1 MNQVSYQKEADKLII
16 QITGIVDSSNSPAIE
31 EQIQTI
37 VEKEQADR
45 IVMDFSDLEY
55 ITSAGLRIILRLKQ
69 DIDDTSVINV
79 SSEIYEILDMTGFTE
94 MMDISKAYR
103 KFSVEGC
110 EVIGQGANG
119 KVYRIDRDTIVKVYM
134 NPDSLPEIHR
144 ERELART
151 AFILGV
157 PTAIPYDVVKIEGG
171 GYGSVYELLDASN
184 LADELASGRKTMDEV
199 VQLEVELLKTIH
211 STEVNPDLIPPFTEK
226 AMKWLEYDKDHLPA
240 DKYEKLCSLVQSIPD
255 DNHLIHGDFHMKNI
269 MYQNGECLL
278 IDMDSLSHG
287 NTVYELVT
295 IWCSYVG
302 LGEIDNTI
310 VENFLGIP
318 YQDAVKIWK
327 MTVASFFE
335 TDDQAKIKEI
345 EDKVRILGYARI
357 IRRCVRKNRIANETG
372 KKEYEN
378 AVSNICS
385 LLDHVDSL
393 VL

>member
-1 MNQVSYQKEADKLII
+1 MLDFNVSDRLTITLKGRIDTSNAASVEADIMKILADNPDLPV
-16 QITGIVDSSNSPAIE
+16 TVDCA
-31 EQIQTI
+31 
-37 VEKEQADR
+37 A
-45 IVMDFSDLEY
+45 LEY
-55 ITSAGLRIILRLKQ
+55 ISSAGLRVIMKTKKAVR
-69 DIDDTSVINV
+69 DTCLINV
-79 SSEIYEILDMTGFTE
+79 APPVYEIFETTGFTE
-94 MMDISKAYR
+94 LMDIRKALR
-103 KFSVEGC
+103 TISVEGC
-110 EVIGQGANG
+110 DIIGKGAKG
-119 KVYRIDRDTIVKVYM
+119 TVYRIDKETIVKTFK
-134 NPDSLPEIHR
+134 DGSDISDIER
-144 ERELART
+144 ERKLART
-151 AFILGV
+151 AFVLGI
-157 PTAIPYDVVKIEGG
+157 PTAISYDVVKIQGG

-211 STEVNPDLIPPFTEK
+211 STEVNPDQIPPFTEK

-378 AVSNICS
+378 AVRNICS

>member
-1 MNQVSYQKEADKLII
+1 MLDFSVSDRLTITLKGRIDTSNAAAVEADIMKILADNPGLPV
-16 QITGIVDSSNSPAIE
+16 TVDCA
-31 EQIQTI
+31 
-37 VEKEQADR
+37 A
-45 IVMDFSDLEY
+45 LEY
-55 ITSAGLRIILRLKQ
+55 ISSAGLRVIMKTKKAVR
-69 DIDDTSVINV
+69 DTCLINV
-79 SSEIYEILDMTGFTE
+79 APAVYEIFETTGFTE
-94 MMDISKAYR
+94 LMDIRKALR
-103 KFSVEGC
+103 TISVEGC
-110 EVIGQGANG
+110 DIIGKGAKG
-119 KVYRIDRDTIVKVYM
+119 TVYRIDKETIVKTFK
-134 NPDSLPEIHR
+134 DGSDISDIER
-144 ERELART
+144 ERKLART
-151 AFILGV
+151 AFVLGI
-157 PTAIPYDVVKIEGG
+157 PTAISYDVVKIQGG

-199 VQLEVELLKTIH
+199 VQLEVDLLKTIH
-211 STEVNPDLIPPFTEK
+211 STEVNPDQIPPFTEK

-378 AVSNICS
+378 AVRNICS

>member
-1 MNQVSYQKEADKLII
+1 MLDFNVSDRLTITLKGRIDTSNAASVEADIMKILAENPGLPV
-16 QITGIVDSSNSPAIE
+16 TVDCA
-31 EQIQTI
+31 
-37 VEKEQADR
+37 A
-45 IVMDFSDLEY
+45 LEY
-55 ITSAGLRIILRLKQ
+55 ISSAGLRVIMKTKKAVR
-69 DIDDTSVINV
+69 DTCLINV
-79 SSEIYEILDMTGFTE
+79 APPVYEIFETTGFTE
-94 MMDISKAYR
+94 LMDIRKALR
-103 KFSVEGC
+103 TISVEGC
-110 EVIGQGANG
+110 DIIGKGAKG
-119 KVYRIDRDTIVKVYM
+119 TVYRIDKETIVKTFK
-134 NPDSLPEIHR
+134 DGSDISDIER
-144 ERELART
+144 ERKLART
-151 AFILGV
+151 AFVLGI
-157 PTAIPYDVVKIEGG
+157 PTAISYDVVKIQGG

-199 VQLEVELLKTIH
+199 VQLEVDLLKTIH
-211 STEVNPDLIPPFTEK
+211 STEVNPDQIPPFTEK

>member
-1 MNQVSYQKEADKLII
+1 MLDFNVSDRLTITLKGRIDTSNAASVEADIMKILADNPNLPV
-16 QITGIVDSSNSPAIE
+16 TVDCA
-31 EQIQTI
+31 
-37 VEKEQADR
+37 A
-45 IVMDFSDLEY
+45 LEY
-55 ITSAGLRIILRLKQ
+55 ISSAGLRVIMKTKKAVR
-69 DIDDTSVINV
+69 DTCLINV
-79 SSEIYEILDMTGFTE
+79 APPVYEIFETTGFTE
-94 MMDISKAYR
+94 LMDIRKALR
-103 KFSVEGC
+103 TISVEGC
-110 EVIGQGANG
+110 DIIGKGAKG
-119 KVYRIDRDTIVKVYM
+119 TVYRIDKETIVKTFK
-134 NPDSLPEIHR
+134 DGSDISDIER
-144 ERELART
+144 ERKLART
-151 AFILGV
+151 AFVLGI
-157 PTAIPYDVVKIEGG
+157 PTAISYDVVKIQGG

-199 VQLEVELLKTIH
+199 VKLEVELLKTIH
-211 STEVNPDLIPPFTEK
+211 STEVNPDQIPPFTEK

>member
-1 MNQVSYQKEADKLII
+1 MLDFSVSDRLTITLKGRIDTSNAAAVEADIMKILADNPGLPV
-16 QITGIVDSSNSPAIE
+16 TVDCA
-31 EQIQTI
+31 
-37 VEKEQADR
+37 A
-45 IVMDFSDLEY
+45 LEY
-55 ITSAGLRIILRLKQ
+55 ISSAGLRVIMKTKKAVR
-69 DIDDTSVINV
+69 DTCLINV
-79 SSEIYEILDMTGFTE
+79 APAVYEIFETTGFTE
-94 MMDISKAYR
+94 LMDIRKALR
-103 KFSVEGC
+103 TISVEGC
-110 EVIGQGANG
+110 DIIGKGAKG
-119 KVYRIDRDTIVKVYM
+119 TVYRIDKETIVKTFK
-134 NPDSLPEIHR
+134 DGSDISDIER
-144 ERELART
+144 ERKLART
-151 AFILGV
+151 AFVLGI
-157 PTAIPYDVVKIEGG
+157 PTAISYDVVKIQGG

-211 STEVNPDLIPPFTEK
+211 STEVNPDQIPPFTEK

-378 AVSNICS
+378 AVRNICS

>member
-1 MNQVSYQKEADKLII
+1 MLDFNVSDRLTITLKGRIDTSNAASVEADIMKILAENPGLPV
-16 QITGIVDSSNSPAIE
+16 TVDCA
-31 EQIQTI
+31 
-37 VEKEQADR
+37 A
-45 IVMDFSDLEY
+45 LEY
-55 ITSAGLRIILRLKQ
+55 ISSAGLRVIMKTKKAVR
-69 DIDDTSVINV
+69 DTSLINV
-79 SSEIYEILDMTGFTE
+79 APPVYEIFETTGFTE
-94 MMDISKAYR
+94 LMDIRKALR
-103 KFSVEGC
+103 TISVEGC
-110 EVIGQGANG
+110 DIIGKGAKG
-119 KVYRIDRDTIVKVYM
+119 TVYRIDKETIVKTFK
-134 NPDSLPEIHR
+134 DGSDISDIER
-144 ERELART
+144 ERKLART
-151 AFILGV
+151 AFVLGI
-157 PTAIPYDVVKIEGG
+157 PTAISYDVVKIQGG

-211 STEVNPDLIPPFTEK
+211 STEVNPDQIPPFTEK

>member
-1 MNQVSYQKEADKLII
+1 MLDFNVSDRLTITLKGRIDTSNAASVEADIMKILADNPNLPV
-16 QITGIVDSSNSPAIE
+16 TVDCA
-31 EQIQTI
+31 
-37 VEKEQADR
+37 A
-45 IVMDFSDLEY
+45 LEY
-55 ITSAGLRIILRLKQ
+55 ISSAGLRVIMKTKKAVR
-69 DIDDTSVINV
+69 DTCLINV
-79 SSEIYEILDMTGFTE
+79 APPVYEIFETTGFTE
-94 MMDISKAYR
+94 LMDIR
-103 KFSVEGC
+103 KVLRTISVEGC
-110 EVIGQGANG
+110 DIIGKGAKG
-119 KVYRIDRDTIVKVYM
+119 TVYRIDKETIVKTFK
-134 NPDSLPEIHR
+134 DGSDISDIER
-144 ERELART
+144 ERKLART
-151 AFILGV
+151 AFVLGI
-157 PTAIPYDVVKIEGG
+157 PTAISYDVVKIQGG

-211 STEVNPDLIPPFTEK
+211 STEVNPDQIPPFTEK
-226 AMKWLEYDKDHLPA
+226 VMKWLEYDKDHLPA

-335 TDDQAKIKEI
+335 TNDQDRIKDI

>member
-1 MNQVSYQKEADKLII
+1 MLDFNVSDRLTITLKGRIDTSNAASVEADIMKILAENPGLPV
-16 QITGIVDSSNSPAIE
+16 TVDCA
-31 EQIQTI
+31 
-37 VEKEQADR
+37 A
-45 IVMDFSDLEY
+45 LEY
-55 ITSAGLRIILRLKQ
+55 ISSAGLRVIMKTKKAVR
-69 DIDDTSVINV
+69 DTCLINV
-79 SSEIYEILDMTGFTE
+79 APPVYEIFETTGFTE
-94 MMDISKAYR
+94 LMDIRKALR
-103 KFSVEGC
+103 TISVEGC
-110 EVIGQGANG
+110 DIIGKGAKG
-119 KVYRIDRDTIVKVYM
+119 TVYRIDKETIVKTFK
-134 NPDSLPEIHR
+134 DGSDISDIER
-144 ERELART
+144 ERKLART
-151 AFILGV
+151 AFVLGI
-157 PTAIPYDVVKIEGG
+157 PTAISYDVVKIQGG

-211 STEVNPDLIPPFTEK
+211 STEVNPDQIPPFTEK

-287 NTVYELVT
+287 NTIYELVT

-335 TDDQAKIKEI
+335 TDDQAKNKEI

>member
-1 MNQVSYQKEADKLII
+1 MLDFNVSDRLTITLKGRIDTSNAASVEADIMKILADNPGLPV
-16 QITGIVDSSNSPAIE
+16 TVDCA
-31 EQIQTI
+31 
-37 VEKEQADR
+37 A
-45 IVMDFSDLEY
+45 LEY
-55 ITSAGLRIILRLKQ
+55 ISSAGLRVIMKTKKAVR
-69 DIDDTSVINV
+69 DTCLINV
-79 SSEIYEILDMTGFTE
+79 APPVYEIFETTGFTE
-94 MMDISKAYR
+94 LMDIRKALR
-103 KFSVEGC
+103 TISVEGC
-110 EVIGQGANG
+110 DIIGKGAKG
-119 KVYRIDRDTIVKVYM
+119 TVYRIDKETIVKTFK
-134 NPDSLPEIHR
+134 DGSDISDIER
-144 ERELART
+144 ERKLART
-151 AFILGV
+151 AFVLGI
-157 PTAIPYDVVKIEGG
+157 PTAISYDVVKIQGG

-211 STEVNPDLIPPFTEK
+211 STEVNPDQIPPFTEK

-287 NTVYELVT
+287 NTIYELVT

-393 VL
+393 EL

>member
-1 MNQVSYQKEADKLII
+1 MLDFNVSDRLTITLKGRIDTSNAASVEADIMKILADNPGLPV
-16 QITGIVDSSNSPAIE
+16 TVDCA
-31 EQIQTI
+31 
-37 VEKEQADR
+37 A
-45 IVMDFSDLEY
+45 LEY
-55 ITSAGLRIILRLKQ
+55 ISSAGLRVIMKTKKAVR
-69 DIDDTSVINV
+69 DTSLINV
-79 SSEIYEILDMTGFTE
+79 APPVYEIFETTGFTE
-94 MMDISKAYR
+94 LMDIRKALR
-103 KFSVEGC
+103 TISVEGC
-110 EVIGQGANG
+110 DIIGKGAKG
-119 KVYRIDRDTIVKVYM
+119 TVYRIDKETIVKTFK
-134 NPDSLPEIHR
+134 DGSDISDIER
-144 ERELART
+144 ERKLART
-151 AFILGV
+151 AFVLGI
-157 PTAIPYDVVKIEGG
+157 PTAISYDVVKIQGG

-211 STEVNPDLIPPFTEK
+211 STEVNPDQIPPFTEK

-327 MTVASFFE
+327 MTVTSFFE

>member
-1 MNQVSYQKEADKLII
+1 MLDFNVSDRLTITLKGRIDTSNAASVEADIMKILADNPNLPV
-16 QITGIVDSSNSPAIE
+16 TVDCA
-31 EQIQTI
+31 
-37 VEKEQADR
+37 A
-45 IVMDFSDLEY
+45 LEY
-55 ITSAGLRIILRLKQ
+55 ISSAGLRVIMKTKKAVR
-69 DIDDTSVINV
+69 DTCLINV
-79 SSEIYEILDMTGFTE
+79 APPVYEIFETTGFTE
-94 MMDISKAYR
+94 LMDIRKALR
-103 KFSVEGC
+103 TISVEGC
-110 EVIGQGANG
+110 DIIGKGAKG
-119 KVYRIDRDTIVKVYM
+119 TVYRIDKETIVKTFK
-134 NPDSLPEIHR
+134 DGSDISDIER
-144 ERELART
+144 ERKLART
-151 AFILGV
+151 AFVLGI
-157 PTAIPYDVVKIEGG
+157 PTAISYDVVKIQGG

-211 STEVNPDLIPPFTEK
+211 STEVNPDQIPPFTEK

-255 DNHLIHGDFHMKNI
+255 DNHLIHGDYHMKNI

>member
-1 MNQVSYQKEADKLII
+1 MLDFNVSDRLTITLKGRIDTSNAASVEADIMKILADNPNLPV
-16 QITGIVDSSNSPAIE
+16 TVDCA
-31 EQIQTI
+31 
-37 VEKEQADR
+37 A
-45 IVMDFSDLEY
+45 LEY
-55 ITSAGLRIILRLKQ
+55 ISSAGLRVIMKTKKAVR
-69 DIDDTSVINV
+69 DTCLINV
-79 SSEIYEILDMTGFTE
+79 APPVYEIFETTGFTE
-94 MMDISKAYR
+94 LMDIRKALR
-103 KFSVEGC
+103 TISVEGC
-110 EVIGQGANG
+110 DIIGKGAKG
-119 KVYRIDRDTIVKVYM
+119 TVYRIDKETIVKTFK
-134 NPDSLPEIHR
+134 DGSDISDIER
-144 ERELART
+144 ERKLART
-151 AFILGV
+151 AFVLGI
-157 PTAIPYDVVKIEGG
+157 PTAISYDVVKIQGG

-211 STEVNPDLIPPFTEK
+211 STEVNPDQIPPFTEK
-226 AMKWLEYDKDHLPA
+226 AMKWLEYDKDHLPS

-327 MTVASFFE
+327 MTVTSFFE

-345 EDKVRILGYARI
+345 EDKVRILGYARL

>member
-1 MNQVSYQKEADKLII
+1 MLDFNVSDRLTITLKGRIDTSNAASVEADIMKILADNPGLPV
-16 QITGIVDSSNSPAIE
+16 TVDCA
-31 EQIQTI
+31 
-37 VEKEQADR
+37 A
-45 IVMDFSDLEY
+45 LEY
-55 ITSAGLRIILRLKQ
+55 ISSAGLRVIMKTKKAVR
-69 DIDDTSVINV
+69 DTCLINV
-79 SSEIYEILDMTGFTE
+79 APPVYEIFETTGFTE
-94 MMDISKAYR
+94 LMDIRKALR
-103 KFSVEGC
+103 TISVEGC
-110 EVIGQGANG
+110 DIIGKGAKG
-119 KVYRIDRDTIVKVYM
+119 TVYRIDKETIVKTFK
-134 NPDSLPEIHR
+134 DGSDISDIER
-144 ERELART
+144 ERKLART
-151 AFILGV
+151 AFVLGI
-157 PTAIPYDVVKIEGG
+157 PTAISYDVVKIQGG

-211 STEVNPDLIPPFTEK
+211 STEVNPDQIPPFTEK

-240 DKYEKLCSLVQSIPD
+240 DKYEKLCSLVRSIPD

-335 TDDQAKIKEI
+335 TDDQDKIKDI

>member
-1 MNQVSYQKEADKLII
+1 MLDFNVSDRLTITLKGRIDTSNAASVEADIMKILADNPGLPV
-16 QITGIVDSSNSPAIE
+16 TVDCA
-31 EQIQTI
+31 
-37 VEKEQADR
+37 A
-45 IVMDFSDLEY
+45 LEY
-55 ITSAGLRIILRLKQ
+55 ISSAGLRVIMKTKKAVR
-69 DIDDTSVINV
+69 DTCLINV
-79 SSEIYEILDMTGFTE
+79 APPVYEIFETTGFTE
-94 MMDISKAYR
+94 LMDIRKALR
-103 KFSVEGC
+103 TISVEGC
-110 EVIGQGANG
+110 DIIGKGAKG
-119 KVYRIDRDTIVKVYM
+119 TVYRIDKETIVKTFK
-134 NPDSLPEIHR
+134 DGSDISDIER
-144 ERELART
+144 ERKLART
-151 AFILGV
+151 AFVLGI
-157 PTAIPYDVVKIEGG
+157 PTAISYDVVKIQGG

-211 STEVNPDLIPPFTEK
+211 STEVNPDQIPPFTEK

>member
-1 MNQVSYQKEADKLII
+1 MLDFNVSDRLTITLKGRIDTSNAASVEADIMKILAENPGLPV
-16 QITGIVDSSNSPAIE
+16 TVDCA
-31 EQIQTI
+31 
-37 VEKEQADR
+37 A
-45 IVMDFSDLEY
+45 LEY
-55 ITSAGLRIILRLKQ
+55 ISSAGLRVIMKTKKAVR
-69 DIDDTSVINV
+69 DTCLINV
-79 SSEIYEILDMTGFTE
+79 APPVYEIFETTGFTE
-94 MMDISKAYR
+94 LMDIRKALR
-103 KFSVEGC
+103 TISVEGC
-110 EVIGQGANG
+110 DIIGKGAKG
-119 KVYRIDRDTIVKVYM
+119 TVYRIDKETIVKTFK
-134 NPDSLPEIHR
+134 DGSDISDIER
-144 ERELART
+144 ERKLART
-151 AFILGV
+151 AFVLGI
-157 PTAIPYDVVKIEGG
+157 PTAISYDVVKIQGG

-184 LADELASGRKTMDEV
+184 LADELAYGRKTMDEV

-211 STEVNPDLIPPFTEK
+211 STEVNPDQIPPFTEK

-287 NTVYELVT
+287 NTIYELVT

>member
-1 MNQVSYQKEADKLII
+1 MLDFNVSDRLTITLKGRIDTSNAASVEADIMKILADNPGLPV
-16 QITGIVDSSNSPAIE
+16 TVDCA
-31 EQIQTI
+31 
-37 VEKEQADR
+37 A
-45 IVMDFSDLEY
+45 LEY
-55 ITSAGLRIILRLKQ
+55 ISSAGLRVIMKTKKAVR
-69 DIDDTSVINV
+69 DTCLINV
-79 SSEIYEILDMTGFTE
+79 APPVYEIFETTGFTE
-94 MMDISKAYR
+94 LMDIRKALR
-103 KFSVEGC
+103 TISVEGC
-110 EVIGQGANG
+110 DIIGKGAKG
-119 KVYRIDRDTIVKVYM
+119 TVYRIDKETIVKTFK
-134 NPDSLPEIHR
+134 DGSDISDIER
-144 ERELART
+144 ERKLART
-151 AFILGV
+151 AFVLGI
-157 PTAIPYDVVKIEGG
+157 PTAISYDVVKIQGG

-199 VQLEVELLKTIH
+199 VQLEVDLLKTIH
-211 STEVNPDLIPPFTEK
+211 STEVNPDQIPPFTEK

-287 NTVYELVT
+287 NTIYELVT

>member
-1 MNQVSYQKEADKLII
+1 MLDFNVSDRLTITLKGRIDTSNAASVEADIMKILAENPGLPV
-16 QITGIVDSSNSPAIE
+16 TVDCA
-31 EQIQTI
+31 
-37 VEKEQADR
+37 A
-45 IVMDFSDLEY
+45 LEY
-55 ITSAGLRIILRLKQ
+55 ISSAGLRVIMKTKKAVR
-69 DIDDTSVINV
+69 DTCLINV
-79 SSEIYEILDMTGFTE
+79 APPVYEIFETTGFTE
-94 MMDISKAYR
+94 LMDIRKALR
-103 KFSVEGC
+103 TISVEGC
-110 EVIGQGANG
+110 DIIGKGAKG
-119 KVYRIDRDTIVKVYM
+119 TVYRIDKETIVKTFK
-134 NPDSLPEIHR
+134 DGSDISDIER
-144 ERELART
+144 ERKLART
-151 AFILGV
+151 AFVLGI
-157 PTAIPYDVVKIEGG
+157 PTAISYDVVKIQGG

-211 STEVNPDLIPPFTEK
+211 STEVNPDQIPPFTEK

-327 MTVASFFE
+327 MTVTSFFE

>member
-1 MNQVSYQKEADKLII
+1 MLDFNVSDRLTITLKGRIDTSNAASVEADIMKILADNPGLPV
-16 QITGIVDSSNSPAIE
+16 TVDCA
-31 EQIQTI
+31 
-37 VEKEQADR
+37 A
-45 IVMDFSDLEY
+45 LEY
-55 ITSAGLRIILRLKQ
+55 ISSAGLRVIMKTKKAVR
-69 DIDDTSVINV
+69 DTCLINV
-79 SSEIYEILDMTGFTE
+79 APPVYEIFETTGFTE
-94 MMDISKAYR
+94 LMDIRKALR
-103 KFSVEGC
+103 TISVEGC
-110 EVIGQGANG
+110 DIIGKGAKG
-119 KVYRIDRDTIVKVYM
+119 TVYRIDKETIVKTFK
-134 NPDSLPEIHR
+134 DGSDISDIER
-144 ERELART
+144 ERKLART
-151 AFILGV
+151 AFVLGI
-157 PTAIPYDVVKIEGG
+157 PTAISYDVVKIQGG

-199 VQLEVELLKTIH
+199 VQLEVALLKTIH
-211 STEVNPDLIPPFTEK
+211 STEVNPDQIPPFTEK

-335 TDDQAKIKEI
+335 TDDQDKIKEI

-378 AVSNICS
+378 AVRNICS

>member
-1 MNQVSYQKEADKLII
+1 MLDFNVSDRLTITLKGRIDTSNAASVEADIMKILADNPGLPV
-16 QITGIVDSSNSPAIE
+16 TVDCA
-31 EQIQTI
+31 
-37 VEKEQADR
+37 A
-45 IVMDFSDLEY
+45 LEY
-55 ITSAGLRIILRLKQ
+55 ISSAGLRVIMKTKKAVR
-69 DIDDTSVINV
+69 DTSLINV
-79 SSEIYEILDMTGFTE
+79 APPVYEIFETTGFTE
-94 MMDISKAYR
+94 LMDIRKALR
-103 KFSVEGC
+103 TISVEGC
-110 EVIGQGANG
+110 DIIGKGAKG
-119 KVYRIDRDTIVKVYM
+119 TVYRIDKETIVKTFK
-134 NPDSLPEIHR
+134 DGSDISDIER
-144 ERELART
+144 ERKLART
-151 AFILGV
+151 AFVLGI
-157 PTAIPYDVVKIEGG
+157 PTAISYDVVKIQGG

-211 STEVNPDLIPPFTEK
+211 STEVNPDQIPPFTEK

-287 NTVYELVT
+287 NTIYELVT

-327 MTVASFFE
+327 MTVTSFFE

>member
-1 MNQVSYQKEADKLII
+1 MLDFNVSDRLTITLKGRIDTSNAASVEADIMKILADNPGLPV
-16 QITGIVDSSNSPAIE
+16 TVDCA
-31 EQIQTI
+31 
-37 VEKEQADR
+37 A
-45 IVMDFSDLEY
+45 LEY
-55 ITSAGLRIILRLKQ
+55 ISSAGLRVIMKTKKAVR
-69 DIDDTSVINV
+69 DTCLINV
-79 SSEIYEILDMTGFTE
+79 APPVYEIFETTGFTE
-94 MMDISKAYR
+94 LMDIRKALR
-103 KFSVEGC
+103 TISVEGC
-110 EVIGQGANG
+110 DIIGKGAKG
-119 KVYRIDRDTIVKVYM
+119 TVYRIDKETIVKTFK
-134 NPDSLPEIHR
+134 DGSDISDIER
-144 ERELART
+144 ERKLART
-151 AFILGV
+151 AFVLGI
-157 PTAIPYDVVKIEGG
+157 PTAISYDVVKIQGG

-199 VQLEVELLKTIH
+199 VQLEVDLLKTIH
-211 STEVNPDLIPPFTEK
+211 STEVNPDQIPPFTEK

>member
-1 MNQVSYQKEADKLII
+1 MLDFNVSDRLTITLKGRIDTSIAASVEADIMKILAENPGLPV
-16 QITGIVDSSNSPAIE
+16 TVDCA
-31 EQIQTI
+31 
-37 VEKEQADR
+37 A
-45 IVMDFSDLEY
+45 LEY
-55 ITSAGLRIILRLKQ
+55 ISSAGLRVIMKTKKAVR
-69 DIDDTSVINV
+69 DTCLINV
-79 SSEIYEILDMTGFTE
+79 APPVYEIFETTGFTE
-94 MMDISKAYR
+94 LMDIR
-103 KFSVEGC
+103 KVLRTISVEGC
-110 EVIGQGANG
+110 DIIGKGAKG
-119 KVYRIDRDTIVKVYM
+119 TVYRIDKETIVKTFK
-134 NPDSLPEIHR
+134 DGSDISDIER
-144 ERELART
+144 ERKLART
-151 AFILGV
+151 AFVLGI
-157 PTAIPYDVVKIEGG
+157 PTAISYDVVKIQGG

-199 VQLEVELLKTIH
+199 VQLEVDLLKTIH
-211 STEVNPDLIPPFTEK
+211 STEVNPDQIPPFTEK

-385 LLDHVDSL
+385 LLAHVDSL

>member
-1 MNQVSYQKEADKLII
+1 MLDFNVSDRLTITLKGRIDTSNAASVEADIMKILAENPGLPV
-16 QITGIVDSSNSPAIE
+16 TVDCA
-31 EQIQTI
+31 
-37 VEKEQADR
+37 A
-45 IVMDFSDLEY
+45 LEY
-55 ITSAGLRIILRLKQ
+55 ISSAGLRVIMKTKKAVR
-69 DIDDTSVINV
+69 DTCLINV
-79 SSEIYEILDMTGFTE
+79 APPVYEIFETTGFTE
-94 MMDISKAYR
+94 LMDIRKALR
-103 KFSVEGC
+103 TISVEGC
-110 EVIGQGANG
+110 DIIGKGAKG
-119 KVYRIDRDTIVKVYM
+119 TVYRIDKETIVKTFK
-134 NPDSLPEIHR
+134 DGSDISDIER
-144 ERELART
+144 ERKLART
-151 AFILGV
+151 AFVLGI
-157 PTAIPYDVVKIEGG
+157 PTAISYDVVKIQGG

-199 VQLEVELLKTIH
+199 VQLEVGLLKTIH
-211 STEVNPDLIPPFTEK
+211 STEVNPDQIPPFTEK

-327 MTVASFFE
+327 MTVTSFFE

-345 EDKVRILGYARI
+345 EDKVRILGYTRI

>member
-1 MNQVSYQKEADKLII
+1 MLDFNVSDRLTITLKGRIDTSNAASVEADIMKILAENPGLPV
-16 QITGIVDSSNSPAIE
+16 TVDCA
-31 EQIQTI
+31 
-37 VEKEQADR
+37 A
-45 IVMDFSDLEY
+45 LEY
-55 ITSAGLRIILRLKQ
+55 ISSAGLRVIMKTKKAVR
-69 DIDDTSVINV
+69 DTCLINV
-79 SSEIYEILDMTGFTE
+79 APPVYEIFETTGFTE
-94 MMDISKAYR
+94 LMDIRKALR
-103 KFSVEGC
+103 TISVEGC
-110 EVIGQGANG
+110 DIIGKGAKG
-119 KVYRIDRDTIVKVYM
+119 TVYRIDKETIVKTFK
-134 NPDSLPEIHR
+134 DGSDISDIER
-144 ERELART
+144 ERKLART
-151 AFILGV
+151 AFVLGI
-157 PTAIPYDVVKIEGG
+157 PTAISYDVVKIQGG

-211 STEVNPDLIPPFTEK
+211 STEVNPDQIPPFTEK

-287 NTVYELVT
+287 NTIYELVT

>member
-1 MNQVSYQKEADKLII
+1 MLDFNVSDRLTITLKGRIDTSNAASVEADIMKILADNPGL
-16 QITGIVDSSNSPAIE
+16 TVTVDCA
-31 EQIQTI
+31 
-37 VEKEQADR
+37 A
-45 IVMDFSDLEY
+45 LEY
-55 ITSAGLRIILRLKQ
+55 ISSAGLRVIMKTKKAVR
-69 DIDDTSVINV
+69 DTCLINV
-79 SSEIYEILDMTGFTE
+79 APPVYEIFETTGFTE
-94 MMDISKAYR
+94 LMDIRKALR
-103 KFSVEGC
+103 TISVEGC
-110 EVIGQGANG
+110 DIIGKGAKG
-119 KVYRIDRDTIVKVYM
+119 TVYRIDKETIVKTFK
-134 NPDSLPEIHR
+134 DGSDISDIER
-144 ERELART
+144 ERKLART
-151 AFILGV
+151 AFVLGI
-157 PTAIPYDVVKIEGG
+157 PTAISYDVVKIQGG

-211 STEVNPDLIPPFTEK
+211 STEVNPDQIPPFTEK

-327 MTVASFFE
+327 MTVTSFFE

-385 LLDHVDSL
+385 LLAHVDSL

>member
-1 MNQVSYQKEADKLII
+1 MLDFNVSDRLTITLKGRIDTSNAASVEADIMKILADNPNLPV
-16 QITGIVDSSNSPAIE
+16 TVDCAE
-31 EQIQTI
+31 
-37 VEKEQADR
+37 
-45 IVMDFSDLEY
+45 LEY
-55 ITSAGLRIILRLKQ
+55 ISSAGLRVIMKTKKAVR
-69 DIDDTSVINV
+69 DTCLINV
-79 SSEIYEILDMTGFTE
+79 APPVYEIFETTGFTE
-94 MMDISKAYR
+94 LMDIRKALR
-103 KFSVEGC
+103 TISVEGC
-110 EVIGQGANG
+110 DIIGKGAKG
-119 KVYRIDRDTIVKVYM
+119 TVYRIDKETIVKTFK
-134 NPDSLPEIHR
+134 DGSDISDIER
-144 ERELART
+144 ERKLART
-151 AFILGV
+151 AFVLGI
-157 PTAIPYDVVKIEGG
+157 PTAISYDVVKIQGG

-211 STEVNPDLIPPFTEK
+211 STEVNPDQIPPFTEK

>member
-1 MNQVSYQKEADKLII
+1 MLDFNVSDRLTITLKGRIDTSNAASVEADIMKILADNPGLPV
-16 QITGIVDSSNSPAIE
+16 TVDCA
-31 EQIQTI
+31 
-37 VEKEQADR
+37 A
-45 IVMDFSDLEY
+45 LEY
-55 ITSAGLRIILRLKQ
+55 ISSAGLRVIMKTKKAVR
-69 DIDDTSVINV
+69 DTCLINV
-79 SSEIYEILDMTGFTE
+79 APPVYEIFETTGFTE
-94 MMDISKAYR
+94 LMDIRKALR
-103 KFSVEGC
+103 TISVEGC
-110 EVIGQGANG
+110 DIIGKGAKG
-119 KVYRIDRDTIVKVYM
+119 TVYRIDKETIVKTFK
-134 NPDSLPEIHR
+134 DGSDISDIER
-144 ERELART
+144 ERKLART
-151 AFILGV
+151 AFVLGI
-157 PTAIPYDVVKIEGG
+157 PTAISYDVVKIQGG

-211 STEVNPDLIPPFTEK
+211 STEVNPDQIPPFTEK

-310 VENFLGIP
+310 VENFLGIS

-335 TDDQAKIKEI
+335 TDDQAKIKE
-345 EDKVRILGYARI
+345 
-357 IRRCVRKNRIANETG
+357 
-372 KKEYEN
+372 
-378 AVSNICS
+378 
-385 LLDHVDSL
+385 
-393 VL
+393 

>member
-1 MNQVSYQKEADKLII
+1 MLDFNVSDRLTITLKGRIDTSNAASVEADIMKILAENPGLPV
-16 QITGIVDSSNSPAIE
+16 TVDCA
-31 EQIQTI
+31 
-37 VEKEQADR
+37 A
-45 IVMDFSDLEY
+45 LEY
-55 ITSAGLRIILRLKQ
+55 ISSAGLRVIMKTKKAVR
-69 DIDDTSVINV
+69 DTCLINV
-79 SSEIYEILDMTGFTE
+79 APPVYEIFETTGFTE
-94 MMDISKAYR
+94 LMDISKALR
-103 KFSVEGC
+103 TISVEGC
-110 EVIGQGANG
+110 DIIGKGAKG
-119 KVYRIDRDTIVKVYM
+119 TVYRIDKETIVKTFK
-134 NPDSLPEIHR
+134 DGSDISDIER
-144 ERELART
+144 ERKLART
-151 AFILGV
+151 AFVLGI
-157 PTAIPYDVVKIEGG
+157 PTAISYDVVKIQGG

-211 STEVNPDLIPPFTEK
+211 STEVNPDQIPPFTEK

-327 MTVASFFE
+327 MTVTSFFE

-385 LLDHVDSL
+385 LLAHVDSL

>member
-1 MNQVSYQKEADKLII
+1 MLDFNVSDRLTITLKGRIDTSNAASVEADIMKILADNPGLPV
-16 QITGIVDSSNSPAIE
+16 TVDCA
-31 EQIQTI
+31 
-37 VEKEQADR
+37 A
-45 IVMDFSDLEY
+45 LEY
-55 ITSAGLRIILRLKQ
+55 ISSAGLRVIMKTKKAVR
-69 DIDDTSVINV
+69 DTCLINV
-79 SSEIYEILDMTGFTE
+79 APPVYEIFETTGFTE
-94 MMDISKAYR
+94 LMDIRKALR
-103 KFSVEGC
+103 TISVEGC
-110 EVIGQGANG
+110 DIIGKGAKG
-119 KVYRIDRDTIVKVYM
+119 TVYRIDKETIVKTFK
-134 NPDSLPEIHR
+134 DGSDISDIER
-144 ERELART
+144 ERKLART
-151 AFILGV
+151 AFVLGI
-157 PTAIPYDVVKIEGG
+157 PTAISYDVVKIQGG

-211 STEVNPDLIPPFTEK
+211 STEVNPDQIPPFTEK

-327 MTVASFFE
+327 MTVTSFFE

>member
-1 MNQVSYQKEADKLII
+1 MLDFNVSDRLTITLKGRIDTSNAASVEADIMKILAENPGLPV
-16 QITGIVDSSNSPAIE
+16 TVDCA
-31 EQIQTI
+31 
-37 VEKEQADR
+37 A
-45 IVMDFSDLEY
+45 LEY
-55 ITSAGLRIILRLKQ
+55 ISSAGLRVIMKTKKAVR
-69 DIDDTSVINV
+69 DTCLINV
-79 SSEIYEILDMTGFTE
+79 APPVYEIFETTGFTE
-94 MMDISKAYR
+94 LMDIRKALR
-103 KFSVEGC
+103 TISVEGC
-110 EVIGQGANG
+110 DIIGKGAKG
-119 KVYRIDRDTIVKVYM
+119 TVYRIDKETIVKTFK
-134 NPDSLPEIHR
+134 DGSDISDIER
-144 ERELART
+144 ERKLART
-151 AFILGV
+151 AFVLGI
-157 PTAIPYDVVKIEGG
+157 PTAISYDVVKIQGG

-211 STEVNPDLIPPFTEK
+211 STEVNPDQIPPFTEK

-327 MTVASFFE
+327 KTVTSFFE

>member
-1 MNQVSYQKEADKLII
+1 MLDFNVSDRLTITLKGRIDTSNAASVEADIMKILADNPGLPV
-16 QITGIVDSSNSPAIE
+16 TVDCVA
-31 EQIQTI
+31 
-37 VEKEQADR
+37 
-45 IVMDFSDLEY
+45 LEY
-55 ITSAGLRIILRLKQ
+55 ISSAGLRVIMKTKKAVR
-69 DIDDTSVINV
+69 DTCLINV
-79 SSEIYEILDMTGFTE
+79 APPVYEIFETTGFTE
-94 MMDISKAYR
+94 LMDIRKALR
-103 KFSVEGC
+103 TISVEGC
-110 EVIGQGANG
+110 DIIGKGAKG
-119 KVYRIDRDTIVKVYM
+119 TVYRIDKETIVKTFK
-134 NPDSLPEIHR
+134 DGSDISDIER
-144 ERELART
+144 ERKLART
-151 AFILGV
+151 AFVLGI
-157 PTAIPYDVVKIEGG
+157 PTAISYDVVKIQGG

-199 VQLEVELLKTIH
+199 VQLEVDLLKTIH
-211 STEVNPDLIPPFTEK
+211 STEVNPDQIPPFTEK

-287 NTVYELVT
+287 NTIYELVT

>member
-1 MNQVSYQKEADKLII
+1 MLDFNVSDRLTITLKGRIDTSNAASVEADIMKILAENPGLPV
-16 QITGIVDSSNSPAIE
+16 TVDCA
-31 EQIQTI
+31 
-37 VEKEQADR
+37 A
-45 IVMDFSDLEY
+45 LEY
-55 ITSAGLRIILRLKQ
+55 ISSAGLRVIMKTKKAVR
-69 DIDDTSVINV
+69 DTCLINV
-79 SSEIYEILDMTGFTE
+79 APPVYEIFETTGFTE
-94 MMDISKAYR
+94 LMDIR
-103 KFSVEGC
+103 KVLRTISVEGC
-110 EVIGQGANG
+110 DIIGKGAKG
-119 KVYRIDRDTIVKVYM
+119 TVYRIDKETIVKTFK
-134 NPDSLPEIHR
+134 DGSDISDIER
-144 ERELART
+144 ERKLART
-151 AFILGV
+151 AFVLGI
-157 PTAIPYDVVKIEGG
+157 PTAISYDVVKIQGG

-211 STEVNPDLIPPFTEK
+211 STEVNPDQIPPFTEK

-287 NTVYELVT
+287 NTIYELVT

>member
-1 MNQVSYQKEADKLII
+1 MLDFNVSDRLTITLKGRIDTSNAASVEADIMKILADNPGLPV
-16 QITGIVDSSNSPAIE
+16 TVDCA
-31 EQIQTI
+31 
-37 VEKEQADR
+37 A
-45 IVMDFSDLEY
+45 LEY
-55 ITSAGLRIILRLKQ
+55 ISSAGLRVIMKTKKAVR
-69 DIDDTSVINV
+69 DTCLINV
-79 SSEIYEILDMTGFTE
+79 APPVYEIFETTGFTE
-94 MMDISKAYR
+94 LMDIRKAMR
-103 KFSVEGC
+103 TISVEGC
-110 EVIGQGANG
+110 DIIGKGAKG
-119 KVYRIDRDTIVKVYM
+119 TVYRIDKETIVKTFK
-134 NPDSLPEIHR
+134 DGSDISDIER
-144 ERELART
+144 ERKLART
-151 AFILGV
+151 AFVLGI
-157 PTAIPYDVVKIEGG
+157 PTAISYDVVKIQGG

-199 VQLEVELLKTIH
+199 VQLEVDLLKTIH
-211 STEVNPDLIPPFTEK
+211 STEVNPDQIPPFTEK

>member
-1 MNQVSYQKEADKLII
+1 MLDFNVSDRLTITLKGRIDTSNAASVEADIMKILADNPGLPV
-16 QITGIVDSSNSPAIE
+16 TVDCVA
-31 EQIQTI
+31 
-37 VEKEQADR
+37 
-45 IVMDFSDLEY
+45 LEY
-55 ITSAGLRIILRLKQ
+55 ISSAGLRVIMKTKKAVR
-69 DIDDTSVINV
+69 DTCLINV
-79 SSEIYEILDMTGFTE
+79 APPVYEIFETTGFTE
-94 MMDISKAYR
+94 LMDIRKALR
-103 KFSVEGC
+103 TISVEGC
-110 EVIGQGANG
+110 DIIGKGAKG
-119 KVYRIDRDTIVKVYM
+119 TVYRIDKETIVKTFK
-134 NPDSLPEIHR
+134 DGSDISDIER
-144 ERELART
+144 ERKLART
-151 AFILGV
+151 AFVLGI
-157 PTAIPYDVVKIEGG
+157 PTAISYDVVKIQGG

-211 STEVNPDLIPPFTEK
+211 STEVNPDQIPPFTEK

>member
-1 MNQVSYQKEADKLII
+1 MLDFNVSDRLTITLKGRIDTSNAASVEADIMKILADNPGLPV
-16 QITGIVDSSNSPAIE
+16 TVDCA
-31 EQIQTI
+31 
-37 VEKEQADR
+37 A
-45 IVMDFSDLEY
+45 LEY
-55 ITSAGLRIILRLKQ
+55 ISSAGLRVIMKTKKAVR
-69 DIDDTSVINV
+69 DTSLINV
-79 SSEIYEILDMTGFTE
+79 APPVYEIFETTGFTE
-94 MMDISKAYR
+94 LMDIRKALR
-103 KFSVEGC
+103 TISVEGC
-110 EVIGQGANG
+110 DIIGKGAKG
-119 KVYRIDRDTIVKVYM
+119 TVYRIDKETIVKTFK
-134 NPDSLPEIHR
+134 DGSDISDIER
-144 ERELART
+144 ERKLART
-151 AFILGV
+151 AFVLGI
-157 PTAIPYDVVKIEGG
+157 PTAISYDVVKIQGG

-199 VQLEVELLKTIH
+199 VQLEVDLLKTIH
-211 STEVNPDLIPPFTEK
+211 STEVNPDQIPPFTEK

-327 MTVASFFE
+327 MTVTSFFE

>member
-1 MNQVSYQKEADKLII
+1 MLDFNVSDRLTITLKGRIDTSNAASVEADIMKILADNPGLPV
-16 QITGIVDSSNSPAIE
+16 TVDCA
-31 EQIQTI
+31 
-37 VEKEQADR
+37 A
-45 IVMDFSDLEY
+45 LEY
-55 ITSAGLRIILRLKQ
+55 ISSAGLRVIMKTKKAVR
-69 DIDDTSVINV
+69 DTCLINV
-79 SSEIYEILDMTGFTE
+79 APPVYEIFETTGFTE
-94 MMDISKAYR
+94 LMDIRKALR
-103 KFSVEGC
+103 TISVEGC
-110 EVIGQGANG
+110 DIIGKGAKG
-119 KVYRIDRDTIVKVYM
+119 TVYRIDKETIVKTFK
-134 NPDSLPEIHR
+134 DGSDISDIER
-144 ERELART
+144 ERKLART
-151 AFILGV
+151 AFVLGI
-157 PTAIPYDVVKIEGG
+157 PTAISYDVVKIQGG

-211 STEVNPDLIPPFTEK
+211 STEVNPDQIPPFTEK

-335 TDDQAKIKEI
+335 TDDQDKIKEI

-378 AVSNICS
+378 AVRNICS